1 MYKLKEDIRKNPSR
15 IIVTIILGI
24 ISIAFLIPLIWM
36 LSTSA
41 KFESDVM
48 VFPIEWVPTRWNF
61 VENFKAV
68 WMSEVPFTTFYLN
81 SLKLAMITTLVTIVV
96 SSMAAYSF
104 SKLRFP
110 GKGILFGLLMA
121 FLMIPEQ
128 ATLVPRYIMIKWFGL
143 FNTHEGLILMAM
155 FSIYFTFLM
164 RQYMVG
170 ISDEYIEAAKID
182 GAGYFKIYWKIMLP
196 LSKPILATVGI
207 IKFIW
212 VWNDYQNPLIFLYN
226 EKLYPITLGM
236 QYFKTEYSENYA
248 VMMMASLSAILPLLI
263 VFIILQRSVIAG
275 ISLGGVKG

>member
-1 MYKLKEDIRKNPSR
+1 MHKFKEDLKKNPSKL
-15 IIVTIILGI
+15 IVTIILGI

-48 VFPIEWVPTRWNF
+48 VFPIEWIPTRWNF

-81 SLKLAMITTLVTIVV
+81 SIKLASITTLVTIIV

-110 GKGILFGLLMA
+110 GKSLLFGMLMA
-121 FLMIPEQ
+121 FMMIPEQ
-128 ATLVPRYIMIKWFGL
+128 ATLVPRYIMVKWFGL

-170 ISDEYIEAAKID
+170 ISDEYIEAAKMD

-196 LSKPILATVGI
+196 LCRPIIATVGI

-212 VWNDYQNPLIFLYN
+212 VWNDYQNPLIFLYD

-248 VMMMASLSAILPLLI
+248 VMMMAALSAILPLII
-263 VFIILQRSVIAG
+263 VFIILQRNVIAG

>member
-48 VFPIEWVPTRWNF
+48 VFPIEWIPTRWNF

-68 WMSEVPFTTFYLN
+68 WLSEVPFTTFYLN
-81 SLKLAMITTLVTIVV
+81 SLKLATITTLVTIVV

-110 GKGILFGLLMA
+110 GKSILFGLLMA

>member
-1 MYKLKEDIRKNPSR
+1 MYKLKVPVRKNTSN
-15 IIVTIILGI
+15 IIITVLLGI
-24 ISIAFLIPLIWM
+24 LSILFLIPLIWM

-48 VFPIEWVPTRWNF
+48 VFPIEWIPKRWNL

-68 WMSEVPFTTFYLN
+68 WMSDVPFGRFYFN
-81 SLKLAMITTLVTIVV
+81 SLKLASITTLVTLIV
-96 SSMAAYSF
+96 SSMSAYAF

-110 GKGILFGLLMA
+110 GRGVLFGLLLA

-143 FNTHEGLILMAM
+143 FNTHEGLILMSM

-196 LSKPILATVGI
+196 LCKPILATVGI

-236 QYFKTEYSENYA
+236 QYFRTEYSENYA

-263 VFIILQRSVIAG
+263 VFVILQRQVIAG

>member
-1 MYKLKEDIRKNPSR
+1 MHKFKEDLKKNPSKL
-15 IIVTIILGI
+15 IVTIILGI

-48 VFPIEWVPTRWNF
+48 VFPIEWIPTRWNF

-81 SLKLAMITTLVTIVV
+81 SIKLASITTLVTIIV

-110 GKGILFGLLMA
+110 GKGILFGMLMA
-121 FLMIPEQ
+121 FMMIPEQ
-128 ATLVPRYIMIKWFGL
+128 ATLVPRYIMVKWFGL

-170 ISDEYIEAAKID
+170 ISDEYIEAAKMD

-196 LSKPILATVGI
+196 LCRPIIATVGI

-212 VWNDYQNPLIFLYN
+212 VWNDYQNPLIFLYD

-248 VMMMASLSAILPLLI
+248 VMMMAALSAILPLII
-263 VFIILQRSVIAG
+263 VFIILQRNVIAG

>member
-1 MYKLKEDIRKNPSR
+1 MYKFKEAIQKNPSGVM
-15 IIVTIILGI
+15 VTLILGLL
-24 ISIAFLIPLIWM
+24 SIVFLVPLIWM

-48 VFPIEWVPTRWNF
+48 VFPIEWIPTRWNLI
-61 VENFKAV
+61 ENFKAV
-68 WMSEVPFTTFYLN
+68 WMSDVPFGLFYFNSIKIASITTF
-81 SLKLAMITTLVTIVV
+81 VTIIV
-96 SSMAAYSF
+96 SSMAAYAF
-104 SKLRFP
+104 SKLKFP
-110 GKGILFGLLMA
+110 GRSLLFALLIS

-143 FNTHEGLILMAM
+143 FNTHEGIILMGM

-164 RQYMVG
+164 RQYMMG

-182 GAGYFKIYWKIMLP
+182 GAGYFRIYWQVILP
-196 LSKPILATVGI
+196 LCRPILATVGI

-236 QYFKTEYSENYA
+236 QYFRTEYSENYA
-248 VMMMASLSAILPLLI
+248 VMMMAAVSAIVPLLI
-263 VFIILQRSVIAG
+263 VFVILQRHVIAG

>member
-81 SLKLAMITTLVTIVV
+81 SLKLATITTLVTIVV

-110 GKGILFGLLMA
+110 GKSILFGLLMA

>member
-1 MYKLKEDIRKNPSR
+1 MYKLKEDLKKNPSKL
-15 IIVTIILGI
+15 IVTIILAI

-41 KFESDVM
+41 KYESDVM
-48 VFPIEWVPTRWNF
+48 VFPIEWIPTRWNL

-81 SLKLAMITTLVTIVV
+81 SIKLASITTIVTIIV

-110 GKGILFGLLMA
+110 GKSVLFGLLMA

-196 LSKPILATVGI
+196 LCRPILATVGI

-212 VWNDYQNPLIFLYN
+212 VWNDYQNPLIFLYD

-236 QYFKTEYSENYA
+236 QYFKTEYSDNYA

-263 VFIILQRSVIAG
+263 VFVILQRNVIAG

>member
-1 MYKLKEDIRKNPSR
+1 MFNLKEDLKKNPSKL
-15 IIVTIILGI
+15 IVTIILGI

-48 VFPIEWVPTRWNF
+48 VFPIEWIPTRWNF

-81 SLKLAMITTLVTIVV
+81 SIKLASITTLVTIIV

-110 GKGILFGLLMA
+110 GKSVLFGLLMA

-128 ATLVPRYIMIKWFGL
+128 ATLVPRYIMVKWFGL

-196 LSKPILATVGI
+196 LCRPILATVGI

-212 VWNDYQNPLIFLYN
+212 VWNDYQNPLIFLYD

-236 QYFKTEYSENYA
+236 QYFKTEYSDNYA
-248 VMMMASLSAILPLLI
+248 VMMMAALSAILPLII
-263 VFIILQRSVIAG
+263 VFVILQRNVIAG

>member
-1 MYKLKEDIRKNPSR
+1 MYKLKEDLKKNPSNL
-15 IIVTIILGI
+15 IVTIILGTV
-24 ISIAFLIPLIWM
+24 SIAFLVPLIWM

-48 VFPIEWVPTRWNF
+48 VFPIEWIPTRWNF

-81 SLKLAMITTLVTIVV
+81 SLKLASITTLVTIIV

-110 GKGILFGLLMA
+110 GKSLLFGLLMA
-121 FLMIPEQ
+121 FMMIPEQ
-128 ATLVPRYIMIKWFGL
+128 ATLVPRYIMVKWFGL

-196 LSKPILATVGI
+196 LCRPILATVGI

-212 VWNDYQNPLIFLYN
+212 VWNDYQNPLIFLYD

-236 QYFKTEYSENYA
+236 QYFKTEYSDNYA

-263 VFIILQRSVIAG
+263 VFVILQRNVIAG

>member
-1 MYKLKEDIRKNPSR
+1 MNKMKRTINMDRSKLIT
-15 IIVTIILGI
+15 TIILTI
-24 ISIAFLIPLIWM
+24 LSIAFLIPLVWM

-48 VFPIEWVPTRWNF
+48 VFPIEWIPTRWNF

-68 WMSEVPFTTFYLN
+68 WMGTVPFTTFYWN
-81 SLKLAMITTLVTIVV
+81 SIKLASITTFSTILI
-96 SSMAAYSF
+96 SSMAAYAF
-104 SKLRFP
+104 AKLRFP
-110 GKGILFGLLMA
+110 AKGLLFA
-121 FLMIPEQ
+121 LLISFLMIPEQ
-128 ATLVPRYIMIKWFGL
+128 ATLVPRYVMIRWLGL
-143 FNTHEGLILMAM
+143 FNTHEGIILMTM

-164 RQYMVG
+164 RQFMMG
-170 ISDEYIEAAKID
+170 IDNEYIEAAKID
-182 GAGYFKIYWKIMLP
+182 GAGYLRIYWTVILP
-196 LSKPILATVGI
+196 LSRPILATVGI

-248 VMMMASLSAILPLLI
+248 VMMMAALSAIIPLLI
-263 VFIILQRSVIAG
+263 VFIILQRHVISG

>member
-1 MYKLKEDIRKNPSR
+1 MNNLKEDLRKEPSKL
-15 IIVTIILGI
+15 IVTIILGI

-36 LSTSA
+36 LTTSA

-48 VFPIEWVPTRWNF
+48 VFPIEWIPTRWNF

-81 SLKLAMITTLVTIVV
+81 SIKLASITTIVTIIV

-110 GKGILFGLLMA
+110 GKSVLFGLLMG
-121 FLMIPEQ
+121 FMMIPEQ
-128 ATLVPRYIMIKWFGL
+128 ATLVPRYIMVKWFGL

-170 ISDEYIEAAKID
+170 ISDEYIEAAKMD

-196 LSKPILATVGI
+196 LCRPIIATVGI

-212 VWNDYQNPLIFLYN
+212 VWNDYQNPLIFLYD

-236 QYFKTEYSENYA
+236 QYFKTEYSDNYA
-248 VMMMASLSAILPLLI
+248 VMMMAALSAILPLII
-263 VFIILQRSVIAG
+263 VFVILQRNVIAG

>member
-1 MYKLKEDIRKNPSR
+1 MRKLKEDIKKNPSK
-15 IIVTIILGI
+15 IILTLILGFL
-24 ISIAFLIPLIWM
+24 SIAFLVPLIWM

-48 VFPIEWVPTRWNF
+48 VFPIQWIPTRWNF

-68 WMSEVPFTTFYLN
+68 WMSEVPFTTFYFN
-81 SLKLAMITTLVTIVV
+81 SIKLATITTLVTVIC

-104 SKLRFP
+104 SKLKFP
-110 GKGILFGLLMA
+110 GKSILFGLLIS

-143 FNTHEGLILMAM
+143 FNTHEGIILMGM

-164 RQYMVG
+164 RQYMMG

-182 GAGYFKIYWKIMLP
+182 GASYFRIYWKIILP
-196 LSKPILATVGI
+196 LSRPILATVGI

-236 QYFKTEYSENYA
+236 QYFRTEYSENYA
-248 VMMMASLSAILPLLI
+248 VMMMAALSAILPLLI
-263 VFIILQRSVIAG
+263 VFIILQRNVIAG

>member
-1 MYKLKEDIRKNPSR
+1 MYNLKEDLKKNPSKL
-15 IIVTIILGI
+15 IVTIILGI

-48 VFPIEWVPTRWNF
+48 VFPIEWIPTRWNF

-68 WMSEVPFTTFYLN
+68 WMSKVPFTTFYFN
-81 SLKLAMITTLVTIVV
+81 SIKLATITTLVTIIV

-110 GKGILFGLLMA
+110 GKSVLFGLLMA

-196 LSKPILATVGI
+196 LCRPILATVGI

-212 VWNDYQNPLIFLYN
+212 VWNDYQNPLIFLYD

-248 VMMMASLSAILPLLI
+248 VMMMAALSAILPLII
-263 VFIILQRSVIAG
+263 VFIILQRNVIAG